1 MDNIDLPILS
11 EYNINSEPPKYIA
24 LSDPVLCFNNLNEW
38 IIIDLDI
45 FLKTPII
52 WTKIYKDNSAIDASI
67 VVCPHTLRASV
78 FENKLKSV
86 KYDDNDRLILTD
98 DEKTLIPID
107 LNIAIDINSELE
119 PNKRYQVY
127 IQTLRNALVDY
138 YDIKYLH
145 PNKKNNKYIINKKY
159 LSNRLDEYDNEI
171 TSDLTFH
178 PKTLVHI
185 LQYTSLKNGQKKI
198 TILIGKDANNI
209 DFKGYDNK
217 KSGFDEYLMNF
228 SDDII
233 KRECFIMPILY
244 YKACA
249 IYKHAKFITLS

>member
-1 MDNIDLPILS
+1 MDNIDFPILND
-11 EYNINSEPPKYIA
+11 YIINSEPPRHIA

-38 IIIDLDI
+38 IIIELDI

-67 VVCPHTLRASV
+67 VLCPRTLRASV

-86 KYDDNDRLILTD
+86 KYDKNDRLILTD
-98 DEKTLIPID
+98 DEKSLIPID
-107 LNIAIDINSELE
+107 LNIAVDINAELE
-119 PNKRYQVY
+119 PSKRYQIY

-138 YDIKYLH
+138 YDVKYLH
-145 PNKKNNKYIINKKY
+145 PKKSHKYIINKNY

-171 TSDLTFH
+171 TREMTFH

-185 LQYTSLKNGQKKI
+185 LQYTSSKSGNKKI

-209 DFKGYDNK
+209 DYKGYDNK

-233 KRECFIMPILY
+233 KRDCFIMPILY
-244 YKACA
+244 YKALT
-249 IYKHAKFITLS
+249 IYPNAKIITLT